1 MTALMRLLALILL
14 LLLAACGGGSSAPP
28 PQPVQNKPVAVSSD
42 NSANLKRA
50 RELYDKAQEHFTR
63 GDYVGAVPLLEQ
75 ACELAPGDWEVQAR
89 LGHAYERVRRFA
101 EARAQ
106 FMLAAKLAE
115 GDERV
120 ELEGRAAHCSHV
132 LADEAYKRGEDKLAL
147 EHLRDAVKLRPA
159 EAEISMLLG
168 YVQQRRKEYAEA
180 ESAFRLAA
188 DLFTDARRRDAMF
201 WLGQAQFAQEK
212 YEETLETYTTL
223 INERVT
229 GNDIYGWRAYCHHL
243 LGNREDARRDFERAV
258 EYATTPEKR
267 KEYGD
272 AAAALAQE
280 GD

>member
-1 MTALMRLLALILL
+1 MRRLALSLL
-14 LLLAACGGGSSAPP
+14 LPLAACGGAGNTPAPKP
-28 PQPVQNKPVAVSSD
+28 APNQPAAVTRD
-42 NSANLKRA
+42 DSANLKRS
-50 RELYDKAQEHFTR
+50 RELYDKAQEHFAG
-63 GDYVGAVPLLEQ
+63 GDYLGAVPLLEQ
-75 ACELAPGDWEVQAR
+75 ACELAPQDWQIQAR
-89 LGHAYERVRRFA
+89 LGHAYERLRRFA
-101 EARAQ
+101 EARSQ
-106 FMLAAKLAE
+106 FMLATKLAE
-115 GDERV
+115 GDDRI

-180 ESAFRLAA
+180 ESAFRLAV

-212 YEETLETYTTL
+212 YEVTLETYTTL

-229 GNDIYGWRAYCHHL
+229 SNDIYGWRAYCHHL
-243 LGNREDARRDFERAV
+243 LGNRAEARRDFEKAV

-272 AAAALAQE
+272 AAAALARE